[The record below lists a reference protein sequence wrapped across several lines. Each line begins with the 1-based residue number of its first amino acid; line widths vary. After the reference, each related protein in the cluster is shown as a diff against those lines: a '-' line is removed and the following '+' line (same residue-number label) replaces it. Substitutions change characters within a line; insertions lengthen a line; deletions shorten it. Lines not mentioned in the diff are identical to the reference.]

1 MHRAVPLVVA
11 IVTALACSAPSY
23 TMRPPPVAHAS
34 ADTTWLDHPTPVLT
48 MEALEQ
54 LVELWAERRYPG
66 ACLRGAVTDHEGV
79 GRVAKVTDVV
89 PAVYPSRCP
98 ARGYIG
104 VVLFF
109 DTEQARLAEASDVT
123 CRMLTQHP
131 EWGVV
136 GAVSG
141 LTYTILRDPEGNI
154 VGEGPAPVA
163 WFCGWLQNGPT
174 VVTAAS
180 TS

>member
-1 MHRAVPLVVA
+1 
-11 IVTALACSAPSY
+11 
-23 TMRPPPVAHAS
+23 
-34 ADTTWLDHPTPVLT
+34 

-66 ACLRGAVTDHEGV
+66 ACLRGAVTEREGV
-79 GRVAKVTDVV
+79 GRVALVTDLS

-98 ARGYIG
+98 ANGYVG

-109 DTEQARLAEASDVT
+109 EAEQGRLAEASDVT

-131 EWGVV
+131 EWGIV

-141 LTYTILRDPEGNI
+141 LTYTILRDPEGNV

-163 WFCGWLQNGPT
+163 EFCGWTRDTPT